1 MAWWLLLWVGWM
13 GFSEG
18 LWLGIPPQERCLQK
32 HRACDLVGKAEI
44 ALWYGDAVAA
54 TSLTFDDSLP
64 SQYKHL
70 VPLLGEYGFRG
81 TFFLNTVDL
90 EKAKLN
96 IWRQSL
102 ACWPHW
108 RKVRSLGHE
117 LGSHTVNHPNLSQI
131 GPVQLERELRDSCAT
146 IRRRVPQARCH
157 TLAYPYGVSNARVRK
172 RVAAYYI
179 AARGAM
185 HKIAPHTPKD
195 MMNVPSVT
203 PFQNTPR
210 SQMLQWIKQGLRQ
223 RGWVVWM
230 FHGTRKQGWEALP
243 LRTYRF
249 LFDALKKQSK
259 RYWIAPFG
267 EVVRYV
273 YLRRET
279 ALHVTQQKDDALSL
293 QIRRHK
299 KSSIL
304 LKGALLKSARKH
316 RLTAK
321 VWIPV
326 GWDAITITQGQ
337 TSQRLQSFQKGRC
350 GCAKLALFSI
360 DPDIEHIE
368 IKSTNRVKK
377 AASRPE

>member
-1 MAWWLLLWVGWM
+1 MVWWLSLWVGWM
-13 GFSEG
+13 GWG
-18 LWLGIPPQERCLQK
+18 DVAWLGIPPNDGCVQQR
-32 HRACDLVGKAEI
+32 RACDPVGKAEI

-70 VPLLGEYGFRG
+70 VPLLGEFGFLG

-90 EKAKLN
+90 EKAEPN

-102 ACWPHW
+102 GCWPHW
-108 RKVRSLGHE
+108 RKVRALGHE

-131 GPVQLERELRDSCAT
+131 PPRQVEHELRDSCGI

-157 TLAYPYGVSNARVRK
+157 TLAYPYGVSNPRVRK
-172 RVAAYYI
+172 RVRAYYI

-185 HKIAPHTPKD
+185 HKIAPHSPKD

-203 PFQNTPR
+203 PFQKTTR
-210 SQMLQWIKQGLRQ
+210 TQMLQWIKQGLRQ

-249 LFDALKKQSK
+249 LFEALKKQGK

-267 EVVRYV
+267 EVARYV

-279 ALHVTQQKDDALSL
+279 MLKVSNIREDRMTL
-293 QIRRHK
+293 QIVRKQKTQIPLR
-299 KSSIL
+299 
-304 LKGALLKSARKH
+304 GALLQSARQH

-321 VWIPV
+321 LWIPLA
-326 GWDAITITQGQ
+326 WKAITVSQGS
-337 TSQRLQSFQKGRC
+337 TSQTIQSFRSGRC
-350 GCAKLALFSI
+350 QCAKEAIFSF
-360 DPDIEHIE
+360 DPHTEIIE
-368 IKSTNRVKK
+368 IQAIKHKK
-377 AASRPE
+377 